1 MKAWQEAINNNL
13 FSNVNLINSYVKSF
27 KKKSINSKI
36 ILFSSIGGSK
46 VIDAPISY
54 STSKAALNY
63 YCKHQAKILSK
74 LKIKINVISPGNI
87 LLDGNVWDKK
97 IKKDKKGTL
106 KYIKKNV
113 PLNDFCKPEQIKDL
127 CDYLL
132 SNSGDFITGSNFI
145 IDGGQVVNG

>member
-1 MKAWQEAINNNL
+1 M
-13 FSNVNLINSYVKSF
+13 
-27 KKKSINSKI
+27 
-36 ILFSSIGGSK
+36 
-46 VIDAPISY
+46 
-54 STSKAALNY
+54 
-63 YCKHQAKILSK
+63 
-74 LKIKINVISPGNI
+74 
-87 LLDGNVWDKK
+87 
-97 IKKDKKGTL
+97 

>member
-1 MKAWQEAINNNL
+1 MQLKSLPIKAESLLVTHKFDTLIKPANN
-13 FSNVNLINSYVKSF
+13 V
-27 KKKSINSKI
+27 
-36 ILFSSIGGSK
+36 
-46 VIDAPISY
+46 A
-54 STSKAALNY
+54 
-63 YCKHQAKILSK
+63 
-74 LKIKINVISPGNI
+74 KIKINVISPGNI

-145 IDGGQVVNG
+145 IDGGQVANG

>member
-1 MKAWQEAINNNL
+1 MDMDAASCD
-13 FSNVNLINSYVKSF
+13 FFSYVSF
-27 KKKSINSKI
+27 I
-36 ILFSSIGGSK
+36 
-46 VIDAPISY
+46 Y
-54 STSKAALNY
+54 SNGKY
-63 YCKHQAKILSK
+63 
-74 LKIKINVISPGNI
+74 
-87 LLDGNVWDKK
+87 
-97 IKKDKKGTL
+97 KKGTL